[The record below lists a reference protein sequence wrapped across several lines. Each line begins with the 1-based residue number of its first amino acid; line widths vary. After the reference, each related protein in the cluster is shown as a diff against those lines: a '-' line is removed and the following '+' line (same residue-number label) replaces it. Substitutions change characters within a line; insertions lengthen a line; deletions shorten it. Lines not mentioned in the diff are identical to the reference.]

1 MPLQE
6 GDPAPSVSARNQDGA
21 TVEPAFDEPTVVYF
35 YPKDD
40 TPGCSIEANQFQA
53 ELETYRDAGVAVYGV
68 SLDDV
73 DSHRAFADGEALEF
87 DLLADPDG
95 DLAAAF
101 DVDLREIQG
110 HQVTNRTTFVLADG
124 EVKAVYRG
132 VDPDGHAR
140 AVLGDLLDDG
150 LATLPE

>member
-1 MPLQE
+1 MSLQE
-6 GDPAPSVSARNQDGA
+6 GDAAPSVSAENQHGDL
-21 TVEPAFDEPTVVYF
+21 VEPAFSEPTVVYF

-53 ELETYRDAGVAVYGV
+53 ELETYHEAGVEVYGV

-73 DSHRAFADGEALEF
+73 DSHRAFADGEDLAF

-95 DLAAAF
+95 DVAAAF
-101 DVDLREIQG
+101 DVELREIQG
-110 HQVTNRTTFVLADG
+110 HTVTNRTTFVLADG
-124 EVKAVYRG
+124 EVAAVYEG

-140 AVLGDLLDDG
+140 EVLQDVLDDG